1 MDSIESEIK
10 EVGNDQN
17 RKWYPDYLDLM
28 EYKRNLNYGKSRCFR
43 CLLSPDRNDPIF
55 IGINRLVT
63 KGFEEN
69 KSKNNPIPY
78 PCHVVNRFE
87 CPYEKGKVSNIK
99 FDVED
104 LFELANVAFAV
115 EVALAVARKDSS
127 AVQIKNKEDLYRALT
142 NLEMLYMILEQGYD
156 YVLLDKRTSDDTSR
170 FKQLQKDNRD
180 KIIDYFMNIKDKVK
194 LEELRFY

>member
-28 EYKRNLNYGKSRCFR
+28 EYKRNPNYGKSRCFR

-87 CPYEKGKVSNIK
+87 CPCEKGKVSNI
-99 FDVED
+99 
-104 LFELANVAFAV
+104 
-115 EVALAVARKDSS
+115 
-127 AVQIKNKEDLYRALT
+127 
-142 NLEMLYMILEQGYD
+142 NLMLKICLNWPT
-156 YVLLDKRTSDDTSR
+156 LL
-170 FKQLQKDNRD
+170 LQ
-180 KIIDYFMNIKDKVK
+180 
-194 LEELRFY
+194 

>member
-28 EYKRNLNYGKSRCFR
+28 EYKRNPNYGKSRCFR
-43 CLLSPDRNDPIF
+43 CLLSPDRNDSIF

-87 CPYEKGKVSNIK
+87 CPCEKGKVSKIK

-104 LFELANVAFAV
+104 LVELANVAFAV

-142 NLEMLYMILEQGYD
+142 NREMLYMILEQGYD
-156 YVLLDKRTSDDTSR
+156 YVLDKRTSDDTSR

-180 KIIDYFMNIKDKVK
+180 KIIDYFMNIKDKIK

>member
-28 EYKRNLNYGKSRCFR
+28 EYKRNPNYGKSRCFR
-43 CLLSPDRNDPIF
+43 CLLSPDRNDSIF

-87 CPYEKGKVSNIK
+87 CACEKGKVSKIK

-104 LFELANVAFAV
+104 LVELANVAFAV

-142 NLEMLYMILEQGYD
+142 NREMLYMILEQGYD
-156 YVLLDKRTSDDTSR
+156 YVLDKRTSDDTSR

-180 KIIDYFMNIKDKVK
+180 KIIDYFMNIKDKIK

>member
-28 EYKRNLNYGKSRCFR
+28 EYKRNPNYGKSRCFC
-43 CLLSPDRNDPIF
+43 CLLSPDRNDSIF

-87 CPYEKGKVSNIK
+87 CPCEKGKVSKIK

-104 LFELANVAFAV
+104 LVELANVAFAV

-142 NLEMLYMILEQGYD
+142 NREMLYMILEQGYD
-156 YVLLDKRTSDDTSR
+156 YVLDKRTSDDTSR

-180 KIIDYFMNIKDKVK
+180 KIIDYFMNIKDKIK